1 MSNRINNSKLR
12 FKKNQNKVGCV
23 FKLRTQRNVEGD
35 NNGSKFIII
44 AIGIPLKNIRMNVLA
59 CDRACDIIVELI
71 SFI

>member
-1 MSNRINNSKLR
+1 M
-12 FKKNQNKVGCV
+12 CV
-23 FKLRTQRNVEGD
+23 QTTNPENVEGD

-44 AIGIPLKNIRMNVLA
+44 AIGIPLKNIRMDVLA